1 MGEFQW
7 HQWENVLAAARWL
20 CIGRQ
25 QETRWRPSQWT
36 LIRNGCQWSR
46 SSPDITSQVT
56 SNTVQRVKRRQ
67 NCQRWSKQI
76 IKLYYTGHDIN
87 NLVMQLYTSI
97 VHWRMSTLL
106 LKIHWSLQDYCSIL
120 WLYII
125 LYIIYSPEPVI
136 NIRDSTSYYSVAT
149 FIIQARQRDN

>member
-1 MGEFQW
+1 MKSINFHGHQTSTLQLIMQNNSHCIMLSIVMYVLYTYFIAIYLFNLFVYLQKHSNCHFSVPVAVGEFQW

-56 SNTVQRVKRRQ
+56 SNTVQRVKRGQ

-76 IKLYYTGHDIN
+76 IKLYNTGHDIY
-87 NLVMQLYTSI
+87 NLVM
-97 VHWRMSTLL
+97 
-106 LKIHWSLQDYCSIL
+106 
-120 WLYII
+120 
-125 LYIIYSPEPVI
+125 
-136 NIRDSTSYYSVAT
+136 
-149 FIIQARQRDN
+149 